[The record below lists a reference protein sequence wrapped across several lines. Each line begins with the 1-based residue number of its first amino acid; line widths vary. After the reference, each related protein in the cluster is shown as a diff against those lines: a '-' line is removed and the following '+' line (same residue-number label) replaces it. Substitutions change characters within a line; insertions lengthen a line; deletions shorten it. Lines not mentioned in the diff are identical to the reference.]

1 MKRYKLFCAVLGCL
15 AMPVVSSAVCLQ
27 SNSTLQ
33 QQCEQRELQQQQAQQ
48 RAQQEAQERAQ
59 QQAQQRAQQEA
70 QQRAQQEEQQRAQQE
85 AQQRSQQEAQQ
96 RAQQEAQQRSQQE
109 AQQRAQQQAQQRSA
123 QQRSQQQAQQRA
135 QPEQHQ
141 GVSTRP
147 GQAGSGQAGPQGGA
161 SGGVA
166 AGRSAPHVQA
176 GSIQQINAQRAVM
189 HGVNH
194 SPLPPGRVL
203 TDTHGRSSLATA
215 DGRRYV
221 LRSNGTVAEYR
232 GQGRSANFYPD
243 GRVRSVH
250 TAAVDVVRTG
260 RGARMVVVRRPDHTL
275 LVSFG
280 PHAGYVQRE
289 VLFHGH
295 SYLQRSYLIAGHLVV
310 RNYLAY
316 TYGGFTYYG
325 YVPAYAFAPAY
336 YSWLVTPWGVPVAY
350 PWGWANAAWYGYYG
364 GYLVPYTTYVS
375 PAAWMTDYYLAT
387 VLQTAYAAQYA
398 PQPGSQPPP
407 PPLADS
413 PVGDGGDAADEVY
426 ASAPAPITPALK
438 AQITRDVQSQ
448 VAGEAAAA
456 QGGGAAVGSELPA
469 VLQPNHVFVVDQP
482 LNAVTDQEQGCS
494 LSAGDVLKLIT
505 PPSAGIPTAQ
515 LQVAASHEADC
526 PRMAEVTLTF
536 DDLQEMYNSFRA
548 QVDAAAQALGARNAG
563 SPLPQPP
570 PGQAVTVPGPAGDSA
585 DTVALLASA
594 QDQGNQAE
602 ASVSTAAFS
611 Q

>member
-1 MKRYKLFCAVLGCL
+1 MKAYKMFCAVLGCL
-15 AMPVVSSAVCLQ
+15 ALPVVASAVCLQ
-27 SNSTLQ
+27 SNPTLQ
-33 QQCEQRELQQQQAQQ
+33 QQCEQREQQQQAQQ
-48 RAQQEAQERAQ
+48 RAQQEAQQRAQ
-59 QQAQQRAQQEA
+59 QEAQQRAQQEAQQRAQQEA

-85 AQQRSQQEAQQ
+85 AQQRA
-96 RAQQEAQQRSQQE
+96 
-109 AQQRAQQQAQQRSA
+109 A
-123 QQRSQQQAQQRA
+123 QQRSQQQPQQRV
-135 QPEQHQ
+135 QPEQPHQ
-141 GVSTRP
+141 SVSARP
-147 GQAGSGQAGPQGGA
+147 GQAGSPGG
-161 SGGVA
+161 SPGGVS
-166 AGRSAPHVQA
+166 AGRAAPHVQA
-176 GSIQQINAQRAVM
+176 GSIQQINAQRAAM

-194 SPLPPGRVL
+194 NPLPPGRVL

-221 LRSNGTVAEYR
+221 LRSNGSVAEFH
-232 GQGRSANFYPD
+232 GKGRSANFYPD

-275 LVSFG
+275 LVSYG

-289 VLFHGH
+289 VLFRGH
-295 SYLQRSYLIAGHLVV
+295 PYLQRSYLIAGHLVV
-310 RNYLAY
+310 RNYIAY

-325 YVPAYAFAPAY
+325 YVPAYVFAPAY
-336 YSWLVTPWGVPVAY
+336 YGWLVAPWGVPVAY

-364 GYLVPYTTYVS
+364 GYLVPYPTYAT
-375 PAAWMTDYYLAT
+375 PAAWMTDYYLAS

-398 PQPGSQPPP
+398 PQPGSPPP

-413 PVGDGGDAADEVY
+413 PVGDGSDAADEVY
-426 ASAPAPITPALK
+426 ASSPAPITPAVK
-438 AQITRDVQSQ
+438 AQITRDIQTQ

-456 QGGGAAVGSELPA
+456 QGGGVAAGSELPA
-469 VLQPNHVFVVDQP
+469 VLQPNHIFVVDQP

-505 PPSAGIPTAQ
+505 PPSAGDPTAQ

-548 QVDAAAQALGARNAG
+548 QVDAAAQALSARNAG

-570 PGQAVTVPGPAGDSA
+570 AGQPIAVPGPAGDSA
-585 DTVALLASA
+585 DTAALLASA
-594 QDQGNQAE
+594 QEQGNQAE
-602 ASVSTAAFS
+602 ASVSTAAFA